1 MQKYSVR
8 APLSSQP
15 TLLPLPHIL
24 CVKSV
29 LMCTENAQTQKY
41 KNTQILKV
49 KKETVNFNAEVFF
62 VWSLDQLP
70 APDISLLPLLSNVSN
85 KDRDMWSET
94 QRQRYEKH
102 KHRDMWN
109 TKADIC
115 ETQRQRYE
123 KWTHKHR
130 DVWNT
135 KADICATQ
143 KQRYETWTQRYVKHK
158 SRYMWNTKTEIWEV
172 NTQRQRYVKHKSRYI
187 KHKTLLSRIFQVNP
201 FVTKRSHRS
210 PEAWKYVYDF
220 LSPNPQRG
228 ISKGS

>member
-1 MQKYSVR
+1 MQKYSVW

-70 APDISLLPLLSNVSN
+70 APDLSLLPLLSNVSN
-85 KDRDMWSET
+85 KDRDMW
-94 QRQRYEKH
+94 
-102 KHRDMWN
+102 N
-109 TKADIC
+109 

-123 KWTHKHR
+123 KW
-130 DVWNT
+130 NT
-135 KADICATQ
+135 NTEICETQ
-143 KQRYETWTQRYVKHK
+143 KQIHHCY
-158 SRYMWNTKTEIWEV
+158 
-172 NTQRQRYVKHKSRYI
+172 
-187 KHKTLLSRIFQVNP
+187 
-201 FVTKRSHRS
+201 
-210 PEAWKYVYDF
+210 PEYFKWIR
-220 LSPNPQRG
+220 LSPKYPTGHQKHEHICMTFSAQTHKEELQRALK
-228 ISKGS
+228 SPMT